1 MLSPWAKA
9 TGLNQRSRLKPT
21 PEQPST
27 SSDGSARRFIGGGE
41 VNRPLVLLLAAYLVL
56 GSLYSAVTPI
66 FEASDEL
73 WHYPMVKYLAD
84 HVLALPVQD
93 PAVQTAWRQEGSQPP
108 LYYML
113 GAALTFWIDTA
124 DLDRVRRINPHADIG
139 VVVPDGNYN
148 MIVHDPS
155 VESFP
160 WRGTVLAVHLVR
172 LFSVALGAV
181 TVYMTYRLTRELFPE
196 PRWLAL
202 AAAAFTAFNPMFLFI
217 SGSVNN
223 DNLSNALASVLL
235 VMIVR
240 LLKRTDAPSTR
251 ELTLIGVLAGAGML
265 AKFNIGFLLPLIG
278 LALAINAYRVRN
290 WRPFVRGALVT
301 GALTVL
307 IAGWW
312 YVRNAQL
319 YGDMTGLNMFIRIV
333 GPRTI
338 PANLPQLWSERHTFL
353 MSYWGFFG
361 GVNVPLPD
369 PVYTVFNAIAALAA
383 LGLVIGVL
391 PHPPAP
397 SPVGEGEKG
406 GEVNR
411 AILLGRAVTVIWIV
425 VLFVSLLRWTSVT
438 WASQGRLMFSAIAP
452 LSMWMAVGLWQL
464 GRPMPQVR
472 WRLAVTTT
480 FWFVMMA
487 ALALSALSS
496 AYDVGQVSRALP
508 HNTDD
513 GWASFSS
520 PTTVAFKEPD
530 QKEPSIKLIANTGL
544 NVRQV
549 RVGEF
554 LSFELPFVAIGHVQ
568 RDWSIFI
575 HLEND
580 GGVVIAQRDVYPRQ
594 GLQATSQLSDDFWY
608 NRFSVFIPDYA
619 CAPQMLRAYLG
630 FYDLNSP
637 TSERMIALGPN
648 VTVDNRVLLGTVQL
662 LPRDS
667 NLGVPNPM
675 SVNFGGEAE
684 LVGYDV
690 SSLVMHPGSKVT
702 ITLYWRA
709 MHPLTTDYR
718 VFAQILEP
726 NTTRVFGGDDAM
738 PAAWTRPTT
747 TWKPGEIIKDEHTF
761 AIFNDAAPGTWQIV
775 AGMYQLTADN
785 NFQRLRI
792 ITPDGGEAD
801 DFVSLSRVK
810 ITPVPPSE
818 MF

>member
-1 MLSPWAKA
+1 LAPLSTLWR
-9 TGLNQRSRLKPT
+9 GV
-21 PEQPST
+21 
-27 SSDGSARRFIGGGE
+27 GGE
-41 VNRPLVLLLAAYLVL
+41 VNKPLLVLLVAYLAL
-56 GSLYSAVTPI
+56 GSLYSVITPI

-73 WHYPMVKYLAD
+73 WHYPMVRYLAD
-84 HVLALPVQD
+84 HALALPVQD
-93 PAVQTAWRQEGSQPP
+93 PAVSTAWRQEGSQPP

-113 GAALTFWIDTA
+113 GAALTFWIDTS
-124 DLDRVRRINPHADIG
+124 DLDKVRRINPHADIG
-139 VVVPDGNYN
+139 VVVPDGNVN
-148 MIVHDPS
+148 MIVHDPA

-172 LFSVALGAV
+172 LLSVALGVV

-235 VMIVR
+235 VIIVR
-240 LLKRTDAPSTR
+240 LLKRTDAPSIR
-251 ELTLIGVLAGAGML
+251 ELALIGALAGAGML
-265 AKFNIGFLLPLIG
+265 AKFNIGFLLPLIA
-278 LALAINAYRVRN
+278 LALAINAYRVQN
-290 WRPFVRGALVT
+290 WRPFVRGALIT

-312 YVRNAQL
+312 YVRNVQL
-319 YGDMTGLNMFIRIV
+319 YGDVTGLNMFIRIV

-369 PVYTVFNAIAALAA
+369 PVYTIFNAIVALATV
-383 LGLVIGVL
+383 GLVIGVL
-391 PHPPAP
+391 PHPRPLSTLWRGA
-397 SPVGEGEKG
+397 G
-406 GEVNR
+406 GEVDG
-411 AILLGRAVTVIWIV
+411 ALLLGRAVTVIWIV
-425 VLFVSLLRWTSVT
+425 MLFASLLRWTSAT

-452 LSMWMAVGLWQL
+452 ISMWMAVGLWQL
-464 GRPMPQVR
+464 GRLLPLIR
-472 WRLAVTTT
+472 WRLVATTT
-480 FWFVMMA
+480 LWFVAMA
-487 ALALSALSS
+487 VLALSALSS
-496 AYDVGQVSRALP
+496 AYDVGQVSRTLS
-508 HNTDD
+508 HNTE
-513 GWASFSS
+513 GRTSFFS

-530 QKEPSIKLIANTGL
+530 QKEPSIKLIANAGL

-554 LSFELPFVAIGHVQ
+554 LSFDLPFVATGRVQ
-568 RDWSIFI
+568 RDWSVFI

-594 GLQATSQLSDDFWY
+594 GLQATSQLSEDFWY
-608 NRFSVFIPDYA
+608 NHFSIYIPAYA
-619 CAPQMLRAYLG
+619 YAPQTLRAYLG

-637 TSERMIALGPN
+637 TSERMIATGPN
-648 VTVDNRVLLGTVQL
+648 VTADNRVLLGTVQL

-667 NLGVPNPM
+667 TLGVPNPM

-690 SSLVMHPGSKVT
+690 SSLVMHPGQKVT

-718 VFAQILEP
+718 VFTQILEP

-747 TWKPGEIIKDEHTF
+747 TWKPGEIVKDEHTF
-761 AIFNDAAPGTWQIV
+761 TIHDDAPPGMWQIV
-775 AGMYQLTADN
+775 AGMYRMTANN
-785 NFQRLRI
+785 NFQRLRV

-818 MF
+818 VF